1 MNGWLR
7 WVAGV
12 GGFDLVS
19 RRKPRDPLH
28 QLAALLAFHRI
39 DLVLDVGA
47 NEGQYGAMLRR
58 LGYGGRIQSFE
69 PLPEAH
75 AMLRERACGDPLWE
89 VAPPMALGAE
99 NGVVTI
105 ERSRESDMSSI
116 LPQSPTLERLSP
128 GSAIAERIGVE
139 MRRLDGVA
147 LADGDRLHLKVD
159 VQGYEPWVLDGAAG
173 LFDRF
178 VSVQLEMALLP
189 VYEGER
195 SWRAVTDRM
204 EASGFELH
212 LLVPGYFERKL
223 ARQLQVDGVF
233 VRPGA

>member
-1 MNGWLR
+1 
-7 WVAGV
+7 
-12 GGFDLVS
+12 
-19 RRKPRDPLH
+19 
-28 QLAALLAFHRI
+28 
-39 DLVLDVGA
+39 
-47 NEGQYGAMLRR
+47 
-58 LGYGGRIQSFE
+58 
-69 PLPEAH
+69 
-75 AMLRERACGDPLWE
+75 
-89 VAPPMALGAE
+89 
-99 NGVVTI
+99 
-105 ERSRESDMSSI
+105 MSSI